1 MSNPT
6 RPTFLK
12 VLNGLA
18 GAEWSAHLEFGAW
31 AKVTRNEALRPL
43 LLLVAAREGEHALSF
58 EKRIIDLGF
67 TRLPRPKANHEEC
80 LRVLSDPSVSDL
92 NKLEFFGYGD
102 GGEYAS
108 ETDTFTTL
116 FEDRSMDIET
126 STLMGRYVGEERD
139 TSRRLRAAYKVLQA
153 QAKAAA

>member
-18 GAEWSAHLEFGAW
+18 GAEWSAHHEFGAW
-31 AKVTRNEALRPL
+31 AKVTRDEALRPL

-67 TRLPRPKANHEEC
+67 TLLPRPKSDHDEC
-80 LRVLSDPSVSDL
+80 MRVLSDPSVSDL
-92 NKLEFFGYGD
+92 DKLEFFGYGD
-102 GGEYAS
+102 GGQYGES
-108 ETDTFTTL
+108 DTFATL

>member
-1 MSNPT
+1 MSNT
-6 RPTFLK
+6 VRPTFLK

-31 AKVTRNEALRPL
+31 AKVTRDEALRPL

-67 TRLPRPKANHEEC
+67 TLLPRPKPDHEEC
-80 LRVLSDPSVSDL
+80 MRVLSDPSVSDL
-92 NKLEFFGYGD
+92 EKLEFFGYGD
-102 GGEYAS
+102 GGQYGES
-108 ETDTFTTL
+108 DTFTTL

>member
-1 MSNPT
+1 MSNPV
-6 RPTFLK
+6 RPSYLK

-31 AKVTRNEALRPL
+31 AKVTRDEALRP

-67 TRLPRPKANHEEC
+67 TRLPRPKPNHEEC
-80 LRVLSDPSVSDL
+80 LRVMGDPSLSDL
-92 NKLEFFGYGD
+92 HKMEFFGYGD
-102 GGEYAS
+102 GGEYAG
-108 ETDTFTTL
+108 ETDTFAAL

-126 STLMGRYVGEERD
+126 STLLGRYVGEERD
-139 TSRRLRAAYKVLQA
+139 TSRRLRAAYQVLKA
-153 QAKAAA
+153 QTKTAA